1 MARPGMRPQKAAEIF
16 PENNDNPLK
25 QLRLRRGLS
34 QSELATAAGLSLNSI
49 RGYEQGTRDINKATL
64 ETLCGL
70 ALALDCTI
78 GDLITDINLS
88 SKFIKAK

>member
-1 MARPGMRPQKAAEIF
+1 MARPGMRPQKAAEVF

-25 QLRLRRGLS
+25 QIRLRCGLS

-70 ALALDCTI
+70 ALALACTI
-78 GDLITDINLS
+78 SDLITDADLLK
-88 SKFIKAK
+88 KFIAAK

>member
-49 RGYEQGTRDINKATL
+49 RGYEQGTRDINKSTL

-70 ALALDCTI
+70 ALALDCSIAT
-78 GDLITDINLS
+78 LITDADLLT
-88 SKFIKAK
+88 KFLKAK